1 MHIIEHLIHSLQLL
15 SDKKSFSMGVH
26 STRSNLWLLVH
37 FKHLTI
43 KNKRIIYRIN
53 NGFHQRKSTVHPVR
67 TMRKKHATTAEFL
80 TYLATKSYELLYFEF
95 EFTNGWKIK
104 EQPQTEYYFY
114 TNATQERNELIHKLF
129 LIGGQ
134 DPIIIEHLIE
144 NITYFYSADGTS
156 YIVDDMLEPDE
167 FWSEERKDKWKE
179 AYTAKYYPEQV
190 NPYPE
195 GVPFDSEAFSKSN
208 TSDIFSNKKNGY
220 YNDNFEKP
228 F

>member
-1 MHIIEHLIHSLQLL
+1 MDTIENLIHSIELL
-15 SDKKSFSMGVH
+15 SDQKSFSMGVQ
-26 STRSNLWLLVH
+26 STRSNLWLLLH
-37 FKHLTI
+37 FKNLTI

-67 TMRKKHATTAEFL
+67 TMRKNFDTTAQFL
-80 TYLATKSYELLYFEF
+80 SYVATKSYDLLYFEF

-104 EQPQTEYYFY
+104 ERPQTEYCFY
-114 TNATQERNELIHKLF
+114 TNATEERNELIHKLF

-144 NITYFYSADGTS
+144 NITYFYRADGS
-156 YIVDDMLEPDE
+156 FYIVEDMPGPDE

-179 AYTAKYYPEQV
+179 AYSAKYYQEQV
-190 NPYPE
+190 NLNTE
-195 GVPFDSEAFSKSN
+195 GIPFDSKAI
-208 TSDIFSNKKNGY
+208 DGL
-220 YNDNFEKP
+220 P

>member
-1 MHIIEHLIHSLQLL
+1 MDTIENLTHSIELL
-15 SDKKSFSMGVH
+15 SDQKSFSMGVQ
-26 STRSNLWLLVH
+26 STRSNLWLLLH

-67 TMRKKHATTAEFL
+67 TMQKNFDTTAQFL
-80 TYLATKSYELLYFEF
+80 SYVATKSYDLLYFEF

-104 EQPQTEYYFY
+104 ERPQTEYLFY
-114 TNATQERNELIHKLF
+114 TNATEERNELIHKLF

-144 NITYFYSADGTS
+144 NITYFYRADGS
-156 YIVDDMLEPDE
+156 FYIVEDMPGPDE

-179 AYTAKYYPEQV
+179 AYSAKYYPEQV
-190 NPYPE
+190 NLNIE
-195 GVPFDSEAFSKSN
+195 GIPFDSKSI
-208 TSDIFSNKKNGY
+208 DGL
-220 YNDNFEKP
+220 P

>member
-1 MHIIEHLIHSLQLL
+1 MDTIENLIHSIELL
-15 SDKKSFSMGVH
+15 SDQKSFSMGVQ
-26 STRSNLWLLVH
+26 STRSNLWLLLH

-67 TMRKKHATTAEFL
+67 TMRKNFDTTAQFL
-80 TYLATKSYELLYFEF
+80 SYVATKSYDLLYFEF

-104 EQPQTEYYFY
+104 ERPQTEYCFY

-144 NITYFYSADGTS
+144 NITYFYKADGS
-156 YIVDDMLEPDE
+156 FYIVEDMPGPDE

-179 AYTAKYYPEQV
+179 AYTAKYYPEEL
-190 NPYPE
+190 NLNTE
-195 GVPFDSEAFSKSN
+195 GIPFDSKSI
-208 TSDIFSNKKNGY
+208 DGL
-220 YNDNFEKP
+220 P

>member
-1 MHIIEHLIHSLQLL
+1 MDTIENIIHSIELL
-15 SDKKSFSMGVH
+15 SDQKSFSMGVQ
-26 STRSNLWLLVH
+26 STRSNLWLLLH

-67 TMRKKHATTAEFL
+67 TMRKNFETTAQFL
-80 TYLATKSYELLYFEF
+80 SYVATKSYDLLYFEF

-104 EQPQTEYYFY
+104 ERPQTEYYFY

-144 NITYFYSADGTS
+144 NISYFFRADGS
-156 YIVDDMLEPDE
+156 FYIVEDMPGPDE
-167 FWSEERKDKWKE
+167 FWSEESKDKWKID
-179 AYTAKYYPEQV
+179 YTAKHYPEKIAS
-190 NPYPE
+190 NI
-195 GVPFDSEAFSKSN
+195 GGIPFDS
-208 TSDIFSNKKNGY
+208 
-220 YNDNFEKP
+220 KP
-228 F
+228 FSLENNQTDETPF